1 MRRYFRWKKG
11 GYVQKFAKMTFCLSC
26 ACYISQSEDNIFKPF
41 VLWNRQLIFV
51 HERSR
56 FLHKSCLK
64 WNSFLSEDTPKNHF
78 LTCKNRFWA
87 ICSNFVRLLYGL
99 VDLHSLLSQ
108 SFDDVS
114 WRPWKGGDKIVFL
127 HKICTLI
134 FLVSSF

>member
-1 MRRYFRWKKG
+1 MCRNLQRWHFAYLVHVISLNLKIIFSSRLFCGIDNWSLFVK
-11 GYVQKFAKMTFCLSC
+11 VQ
-26 ACYISQSEDNIFKPF
+26 D
-41 VLWNRQLIFV
+41 
-51 HERSR
+51 

-64 WNSFLSEDTPKNHF
+64 WNSFLSEDTRKNHF
-78 LTCKNRFWA
+78 LTCKNRFCA

-134 FLVSSF
+134 FLLSSF